1 MIPIDFALA
10 KFAMNEFHAP
20 KKKRRENY
28 QIDIYACVP
37 SLDFFYS

>member
-10 KFAMNEFHAP
+10 KFAMNEFHVP
-20 KKKRRENY
+20 KKKENY

>member
-20 KKKRRENY
+20 KKKKENY

>member
-10 KFAMNEFHAP
+10 KFSMNEFLAQ
-20 KKKRRENY
+20 KKKK
-28 QIDIYACVP
+28 ILTDMYACVP